1 MSLNNQTPI
10 KVTRTGTNADGNAI
24 LTIKEFETGDVL
36 SIEHGGTGADTLEG
50 LIAGIATAEIPDG
63 SITPAKLDA
72 QTRNLT
78 SLSDIPDYLGQP
90 GVLGGTRYIANSLS
104 AGTKWVVYAAGS
116 SYTDVGT
123 TGASGLMTSAD
134 KTKLNNLPAI
144 TSLSDNITIP
154 SGVLTVANAVAGTSA
169 GLMTS
174 ADKTKL
180 NNLPAITGLAD
191 NVTIPSGVLTVA
203 NAVAGTSAG
212 LMTSADKTKL
222 NGLQPIPS
230 GGTAGQVLS
239 KKSDSNFD
247 MEWTTVVSGIAL
259 FALLNAVSIG
269 VYDFPSSSSTNYHVG
284 SSSTIR
290 ESIVPASTVPN
301 YIGQVG
307 HDANG
312 DVYVAVSIT
321 GTTKWEAVDP
331 STVGTG
337 SSIGTPGTAFGSI
350 GGGDVIVSP
359 TFSISPISFS
369 ASGSN
374 VLSAVVTAAADP
386 FSSSVMTVLV
396 QTV

>member
-1 MSLNNQTPI
+1 
-10 KVTRTGTNADGNAI
+10 
-24 LTIKEFETGDVL
+24 
-36 SIEHGGTGADTLEG
+36 
-50 LIAGIATAEIPDG
+50 
-63 SITPAKLDA
+63 
-72 QTRNLT
+72 
-78 SLSDIPDYLGQP
+78 
-90 GVLGGTRYIANSLS
+90 
-104 AGTKWVVYAAGS
+104 
-116 SYTDVGT
+116 
-123 TGASGLMTSAD
+123 
-134 KTKLNNLPAI
+134 
-144 TSLSDNITIP
+144 
-154 SGVLTVANAVAGTSA
+154 
-169 GLMTS
+169 
-174 ADKTKL
+174 
-180 NNLPAITGLAD
+180 
-191 NVTIPSGVLTVA
+191 
-203 NAVAGTSAG
+203 
-212 LMTSADKTKL
+212 MTSADKTKL